1 MSRLPV
7 ADARATTG
15 LAWRLLRER
24 RALALLCL
32 LAFAVEAVAGLVGP
46 LALGRIVDLVG
57 EGGEPGDLTAP
68 VLAVAAAALVA
79 AAAGWSAVALLATVA
94 EPALSGLR
102 ERVLDRAV
110 HLDPERVEQ
119 AGDGDLLSR
128 VGDDARLVGSIV
140 GEAVPLLVGSALA
153 VVATTGGLLVL
164 DWRLGLAGLATLPL
178 YVLGLRWYLPRSGPH
193 YRREREAGGVRAEE
207 LMLGMHAAGTLRAHG
222 LEERQRARIA
232 EASWRSA
239 QIAIDVYVLL
249 TRFWAR
255 NNRAELIG
263 LLLIIATGFWLVDS
277 GEVTLGAVTA
287 AALFFHRLFNPIGA
301 LLSLFDQVQSAGA
314 SLVRLAGIA
323 LLPGVPTPVTTAPGP
338 GAVAAR
344 GLRHEYV
351 AGRPVLHD
359 LDLDLAAG
367 EHVAIVGASGAGKTT
382 LGAVLAGR
390 LRPTAGRV
398 ELDGIDVDDLVRGK
412 RPRVALVTQDVHVF
426 HGTLREDL
434 TLARPD
440 ADDAL
445 LLDVLRRVGADDTV
459 LALPAGLDTV
469 VGEGAD
475 PLPPALVQQLALARV
490 HLLDPTLVVLDE
502 AGAEAGASGVRDL
515 EGALEA
521 VAAGRTC
528 LTIAH
533 RLDQAVPADRILV
546 MDAGRVVEQ
555 GTHAELLAAGGR
567 YAHLW
572 SAWSA

>member
-7 ADARATTG
+7 ADARATTRLG
-15 LAWRLLRER
+15 WTLLRER
-24 RALALLCL
+24 RGIALLCL
-32 LAFAVEAVAGLVGP
+32 LAFTVEALAGLVGP

-57 EGGEPGDLTAP
+57 TGGEPGDLAAP
-68 VLAVAAAALVA
+68 VLAVVGAALVA
-79 AAAGWSAVALLATVA
+79 AAAGLAAVALLARVA
-94 EPALSGLR
+94 EPALAGLR

-110 HLDPERVEQ
+110 HLEPEVVEE

-153 VVATTGGLLVL
+153 VAVTAGGLFVL

-178 YVLGLRWYLPRSGPH
+178 YVLGLRWYLPRSGPY

-263 LLLIIATGFWLVDS
+263 LLLIVATGFWLVRSD
-277 GEVTLGAVTA
+277 EVTLGAVTT

-323 LLPGVPTPVTTAPGP
+323 LLPSVPTPPTSTPGP
-338 GAVAAR
+338 GALVAR

-367 EHVAIVGASGAGKTT
+367 ERVAIVGASGAGKTT
-382 LGAVLAGR
+382 LGAILAGR
-390 LRPTAGRV
+390 LRPTDGHVA
-398 ELDGIDVDDLVRGK
+398 LDGLDVDDLVRGE

-426 HGTLREDL
+426 HGTLRDDL

-440 ADDAL
+440 ADEAL
-445 LLDVLRRVGADDTV
+445 LENVLRRVGALRAV
-459 LALPAGLDTV
+459 AGLPAGLDTV

-521 VAAGRTC
+521 VTAGRTSI
-528 LTIAH
+528 TIAH

-546 MDAGRVVEQ
+546 MDAGHVAEQ
-555 GTHAELLAAGGR
+555 GTHDQLLAAGGR
-567 YAHLW
+567 YARLW
-572 SAWSA
+572 SVWSA